1 MNITHSE
8 RGKNRLPKVDNAVV
22 LSSFRITSV
31 MTSEQLFIAEPE
43 FLNNQQVIKNDDSVD
58 SGDNSTPYCICERQ
72 AGSSDDLDD
81 FNTVQCNL
89 TESTQYCSGSSQS
102 TKESVGTFYTS
113 CSGSYRKKRSVGSS
127 HTTES
132 SSPSDSDDVLE
143 FKPLIY
149 DDDVNNTDEVVCHY
163 LDVFFDFYNFNDR
176 RVSGLYVFVH

>member
-1 MNITHSE
+1 
-8 RGKNRLPKVDNAVV
+8 
-22 LSSFRITSV
+22 

-102 TKESVGTFYTS
+102 TEESSGTIYTS
-113 CSGSYRKKRSVGSS
+113 CSISYRKKSSRGSS
-127 HTTES
+127 S
-132 SSPSDSDDVLE
+132 SASDDVLE

-163 LDVFFDFYNFNDR
+163 LDVFFDFYNFSDHGCLGYT
-176 RVSGLYVFVH
+176 SSL

>member
-1 MNITHSE
+1 
-8 RGKNRLPKVDNAVV
+8 
-22 LSSFRITSV
+22 

-43 FLNNQQVIKNDDSVD
+43 FLNNQQVIEIDDTVD
-58 SGDNSTPYCICERQ
+58 SGDNITSYCVCERQ
-72 AGSSDDLDD
+72 AGSSDDLGD

-102 TKESVGTFYTS
+102 TEESSGTIYTS
-113 CSGSYRKKRSVGSS
+113 CSGSNRKKRSVSSS

-132 SSPSDSDDVLE
+132 SNPSDSDDVLE

-163 LDVFFDFYNFNDR
+163 LDVFFDFYNFNDHGCLVFR
-176 RVSGLYVFVH
+176 LLTDFVCLYNYEF